1 MKWALCGLTFALAVV
16 LAIGTAAI
24 RAGNIHLRKQLERE
38 YRGIEARA
46 VELGRLS
53 VQALDQVTPERL
65 AVTLRELLEPAAHG
79 AARSSTLEAAS
90 WQ

>member
-24 RAGNIHLRKQLERE
+24 RAGNIHLRQQLERD
-38 YRGIEARA
+38 YRAIEARA

-53 VQALDQVTPERL
+53 AQALDQVTPERL
-65 AVTLRELLEPAAHG
+65 AGALRHLIDVESERPKAA
-79 AARSSTLEAAS
+79 AVEAP